1 LSVRFNRTIIEGLQG
16 IVVLIEAQ
24 LHPLV
29 QAESSVIVDVLYRPE
44 YLFQPGTEARKSVTM
59 ADSFAGKFDL
69 YFMLTIDLLLGI
81 YFY

>member
-1 LSVRFNRTIIEGLQG
+1 MSFTDRNTF
-16 IVVLIEAQ
+16 
-24 LHPLV
+24 
-29 QAESSVIVDVLYRPE
+29 SSLARE
-44 YLFQPGTEARKSVTM
+44 YGKSVTM